1 MSGKAKILQKN
12 VALACVLAA
21 ALAGCTAETPSAG
34 ASAVIAWWGSRG
46 RIDAAFVKPRV
57 IDVLP
62 GGNVVVIDRTGRVQT
77 FDPLG
82 VFVGKFA
89 LAKVTKGYPTGMAIG
104 PEGNLWI
111 GETHAYR
118 VGVYTPGGNELFAF
132 GRCGTG
138 DGEFVY
144 VSDVAVSPLGKVYVS
159 DYGGPDRV
167 QEFDIEGHFVR
178 VLGAY
183 GLEAGQFRRPQALA
197 CAADGSL
204 LVADAVNHRIQK
216 FSAAGVPEAVY
227 GSPGSGQ
234 GQLYYPYDIAVSD
247 DQTVYIAEYGN
258 CRVQRMTLDGEFT
271 GTWNGDG
278 AGTGGLVSPWG
289 VAVDGRN
296 LYVLDTGN
304 SRVLRLD
311 IDLVEWSMQ

>member
-1 MSGKAKILQKN
+1 M
-12 VALACVLAA
+12 VAQ
-21 ALAGCTAETPSAG
+21 
-34 ASAVIAWWGSRG
+34 WGSRG
-46 RIDAAFVKPRV
+46 RIDGAFVKPRV
-57 IDVLP
+57 IDVLH
-62 GGNVVVIDRTGRVQT
+62 GGDVVVIDRTGRVQT

-82 VFVGKFA
+82 VLVGKFA
-89 LAKVTKGYPTGMAIG
+89 LTRVANGYPTGMAIG
-104 PEGNLWI
+104 PAGNLWI
-111 GETHAYR
+111 AETHSHR
-118 VGVYTPGGNELFAF
+118 VGVYAPEGKELFAF
-132 GRCGTG
+132 GSYGTG

-144 VSDVAVSPLGKVYVS
+144 VSDVAISPLGKVYVS

-183 GLEAGQFRRPQALA
+183 GLDAGQFRRPQALA

-216 FSAAGVPEAVY
+216 FSPAGKLEAVY
-227 GSPGSGQ
+227 GSPGSGR

-247 DQTVYIAEYGN
+247 DQEVYIAEYGN
-258 CRVQRMTLDGEFT
+258 CRIQRMTLDGEF
-271 GTWNGDG
+271 GGIWNGGG
-278 AGTGGLVSPWG
+278 AGQLVNPWG
-289 VAVDGRN
+289 VAVNGGN

-311 IDLVEWSMQ
+311 INRIKWSMQ